1 MAIYKNIVF
10 VMMFLLPSFAFA
22 QDNEIYIDQSGAG
35 VTIDI
40 TQDGSG
46 NKVGGSDTDSTKML
60 ISGDN
65 IALSIDAVGTGND
78 VIGNIV
84 GDNNSVDLDVVGS
97 TNAINLN
104 IDAAD
109 VYGSTWGS
117 FNLNLAGSGNNVDLD
132 VAGNDQANNADF
144 DWLLDGDYNTLDF
157 DIDANDYTSEM
168 DIIGDNNTLTVDVD
182 GYDGHS
188 MNIDGSGSYW
198 DVTIDQQS
206 TLQTDSLE
214 IDFNGSGTS
223 TTPATICISQSDSGT
238 ATGCN

>member
-1 MAIYKNIVF
+1 
-10 VMMFLLPSFAFA
+10 
-22 QDNEIYIDQSGAG
+22 
-35 VTIDI
+35 
-40 TQDGSG
+40 
-46 NKVGGSDTDSTKML
+46 
-60 ISGDN
+60 
-65 IALSIDAVGTGND
+65 

-84 GDNNSVDLDVVGS
+84 GDNNSIDLDVVGS

-109 VYGSTWGS
+109 VYGSTGGS